1 MIITPSA
8 FAAYATA
15 HNFFPQRQ
23 PAVGQAGASTA
34 PDNTRVT
41 ISQAARE
48 VLAAA
53 QVATAA
59 EPQNAIEARLAKIK
73 ATSAMERT
81 ADDTNFLWENDKR
94 LAEIGAKDF
103 ASRTADEI
111 DYMQKAGG
119 FVNSM
124 QNLSAEEKALYDELV
139 AKGEMEAAGAITAI
153 ALIRTM
159 GHTAG
164 GVEGTTYDPI
174 NTTITAENILK
185 FFKHSIVDPTGKS
198 DAQFQALVKYL
209 QARET
214 ETAAQDKGVGGK
226 AKG

>member
-1 MIITPSA
+1 MIITPSSFAA
-8 FAAYATA
+8 FAAT
-15 HNFFPQRQ
+15 HHFSSSRQ
-23 PAVGQAGASTA
+23 SAVGQTGASTA

-48 VLAAA
+48 ALTAA
-53 QVATAA
+53 QAA
-59 EPQNAIEARLAKIK
+59 EPKNEIEARLAKIK

-119 FVNSM
+119 FVNTM

-153 ALIRTM
+153 ALIRNM

-198 DAQFQALVKYL
+198 NAQFQALIRYL
-209 QARET
+209 QVRET
-214 ETAAQDKGVGGK
+214 ETAAQDKGVGE